1 MEVVRGGGLKPVW
14 KMTYPGAFRFAVPV
28 KLEKDSTHQFYAR
41 LKNGEF
47 GRLNPVFKMYGEDL
61 FEELTNLDWRNFW
74 QGIFMEYSIVKKFV
88 DAMDGDLKLKSEE
101 ERGACFI
108 IEFEKNECIFGYD
121 LRTIYI
127 IT

>member
-1 MEVVRGGGLKPVW
+1 
-14 KMTYPGAFRFAVPV
+14 MTYPGAFRCAVPV
-28 KLEKDSTHQFYAR
+28 KLEKDSTHQFDVR
-41 LKNGEF
+41 LENGEF
-47 GRLNPVFKMYGEDL
+47 VRPNPVFNLYGEDR
-61 FEELTNLDWRNFW
+61 FEELTNLDWRNFC
-74 QGIFMEYSIVKKFV
+74 QGIFHGVFNCKKFV
-88 DAMDGDLKLKSEE
+88 DAKDGDLKLKSEE